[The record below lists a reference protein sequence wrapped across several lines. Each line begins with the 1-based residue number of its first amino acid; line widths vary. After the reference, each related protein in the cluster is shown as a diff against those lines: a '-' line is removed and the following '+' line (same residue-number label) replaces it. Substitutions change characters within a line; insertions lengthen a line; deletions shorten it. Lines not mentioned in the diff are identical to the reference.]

1 MALKKNMELWQIKEF
16 LEEELKEQIFLEIA
30 PILYIGQAV
39 GGYFGVTRQILCFFD
54 FFGAVYCGY
63 DGKERYSNGAKKIA
77 KTENT
82 LKFMKEVLG
91 KEIDQSYSRNGKYM
105 YIMYRHGLVHLYQPK
120 TIKLKNGRIL
130 KWAAYKGER
139 ERATISFRSEDRE
152 ITIPNVRHLGI
163 TSNPLDKNSNFLTV
177 SITCLYKD
185 LLSGIDTYY
194 HLLEQDKKG
203 GLLKNWITVANAIVD
218 PEEIA
223 NLEES

>member
-63 DGKERYSNGAKKIA
+63 DGKERYSNGAKRIA

-82 LKFMKEVLG
+82 LKFMKEILG

-105 YIMYRHGLVHLYQPK
+105 Y
-120 TIKLKNGRIL
+120 IKLKNGRIL

-163 TSNPLDKNSNFLTV
+163 TSNSLDKNSNFLTV

-203 GLLKNWITVANAIVD
+203 GLLKNWIAVANAIVD